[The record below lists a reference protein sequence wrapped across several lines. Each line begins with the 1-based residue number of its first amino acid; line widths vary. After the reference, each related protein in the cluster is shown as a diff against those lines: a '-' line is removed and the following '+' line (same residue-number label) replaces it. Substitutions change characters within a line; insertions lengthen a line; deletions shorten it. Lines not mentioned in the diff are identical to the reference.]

1 MDLEVL
7 QYLKSIFL
15 GGQMPKSSSNKL
27 LKLIFNFFH
36 GDLYYFVEYMRS
48 SKLIIK
54 INAQKQMH
62 RFCFG
67 HKIYDLNYF
76 ELDFFFIF
84 LNSLYTCSHC
94 QISF

>member
-7 QYLKSIFL
+7 QYLKSIFW
-15 GGQMPKSSSNKL
+15 GGVKC
-27 LKLIFNFFH
+27 LKVVATSCLNSFLIFFH

-62 RFCFG
+62 EFCFG

-84 LNSLYTCSHC
+84 LNSLYT
-94 QISF
+94 